1 MSQGSF
7 PHITVLPAGKASCS
21 VCRNVFGG
29 PMQFDKRGIK
39 RHVQSSGHK
48 RKLNTLADR
57 PPSDQQSTRKHD
69 SATQSSDIT
78 ANWLLADI
86 PTSCSIEAAPTISN
100 HLSGDVLTSE
110 TTSHDQTEPAST
122 SDMYQHVDNK
132 PADDNMPE
140 LESDSEWETDSDTDS
155 DNSNKGLSCRGRRVC
170 AIPTVPGRSQYGTQ
184 NVGVEEENW
193 EPYGTKTMFLA
204 ISLFTLP
211 CMTFSCRHIKGV
223 LDFACESGAANVP
236 SYYAL
241 RKTQQRL
248 KSIMGNP
255 TAQHCAPSGTVYYV
269 NNIAESIQ
277 QDMSNPY
284 VWPKMSFY
292 PHMDGKQMTQAW
304 NGHKMVHSLD
314 DSLSTELQGAFFP
327 FGGLSLGQQG
337 SYAQLDTL
345 YLRRQVNKDG
355 LHVHTNQRIV
365 VQATT
370 FLENFP
376 EYIAQAGHP
385 VFDYALSSF
394 QSYMPHSL
402 RSLAG
407 TCLVYSIPLIVF
419 MDDAL
424 GNTSKQWNK
433 HWSCYL
439 SNAALQREALQL
451 EYNVRSAFDH
461 PIAAFDCVSSQ
472 EVLVWPF
479 ALFWAGDNPMQADHC
494 SGSGTNNY
502 KQSTEGYPLLFKSGK
517 KRTAIT
523 TRAILDKRLEM
534 AIKPKMIQEIKLH
547 TQKSGIKDSVTQ
559 PFIDQLIDLRK
570 TLQLPD
576 KNGIYRSSKEIDSIL
591 EQELNKIKG
600 GLYINPLLDMP
611 GVDIHCNTPTE
622 LLHTILLGVVKYFWA
637 QTVYIIERGKNMDNL
652 ESRLALFPVCGLNIN
667 NIPAHYICQYQGSL
681 IGKHFKMLVQV
692 MAFAVFDLLPE
703 NQDIVCAWLLLG
715 CLTLLLWYTEIENI
729 REYTAELQA
738 LIDDF
743 LLITAQC
750 SPAILILKPKFHFL
764 VHLPYYIR
772 RFGPALLFS
781 TERFESFNG
790 VFRAASTFSNRQ
802 SPLHDIAERFAQL
815 DCAKHICAGGYW
827 KQGNCWVRA
836 GGALL
841 RFVSTNAAFAP
852 IFRIPKQKTWIP

>member
-57 PPSDQQSTRKHD
+57 PPSDQQSTREHD

-100 HLSGDVLTSE
+100 HLSGDVLTSK

-140 LESDSEWETDSDTDS
+140 LESNSEWETNSDTDS
-155 DNSNKGLSCRGRRVC
+155 DDSNKGLSCRGRRVC

-211 CMTFSCRHIKGV
+211 CMTFSCWHIKGV
-223 LDFACESGAANVP
+223 LDFARESGAANVP

-284 VWPKMSFY
+284 VWPKMLFY

-314 DSLSTELQGAFFP
+314 NRFLTPSALINGRIFYVNELVYRATGGFLP
-327 FGGLSLGQQG
+327 LWWIVFGP
-337 SYAQLDTL
+337 ARE
-345 YLRRQVNKDG
+345 LRAIGYIVSETPDG

-385 VFDYALSSF
+385 VFDYASSSF

-419 MDDAL
+419 MDDAS

-433 HWSCYL
+433 HWLCYL

-451 EYNVRSAFDH
+451 EYNVRFVATSPHAT
-461 PIAAFDCVSSQ
+461 PS
-472 EVLVWPF
+472 
-479 ALFWAGDNPMQADHC
+479 
-494 SGSGTNNY
+494 
-502 KQSTEGYPLLFKSGK
+502 
-517 KRTAIT
+517 
-523 TRAILDKRLEM
+523 
-534 AIKPKMIQEIKLH
+534 
-547 TQKSGIKDSVTQ
+547 
-559 PFIDQLIDLRK
+559 
-570 TLQLPD
+570 
-576 KNGIYRSSKEIDSIL
+576 
-591 EQELNKIKG
+591 ELMHG
-600 GLYINPLLDMP
+600 Q
-611 GVDIHCNTPTE
+611 H
-622 LLHTILLGVVKYFWA
+622 
-637 QTVYIIERGKNMDNL
+637 
-652 ESRLALFPVCGLNIN
+652 
-667 NIPAHYICQYQGSL
+667 
-681 IGKHFKMLVQV
+681 
-692 MAFAVFDLLPE
+692 
-703 NQDIVCAWLLLG
+703 
-715 CLTLLLWYTEIENI
+715 
-729 REYTAELQA
+729 
-738 LIDDF
+738 
-743 LLITAQC
+743 LITQ
-750 SPAILILKPKFHFL
+750 
-764 VHLPYYIR
+764 
-772 RFGPALLFS
+772 
-781 TERFESFNG
+781 
-790 VFRAASTFSNRQ
+790 
-802 SPLHDIAERFAQL
+802 
-815 DCAKHICAGGYW
+815 
-827 KQGNCWVRA
+827 
-836 GGALL
+836 
-841 RFVSTNAAFAP
+841 
-852 IFRIPKQKTWIP
+852 